1 MKSLFAFLWFFI
13 FITTIQAQPSIING
27 SFENTTATLAC
38 WYNRSNAEFNGYMTD
53 VNAFGTAQETDILTR
68 GCYNSSI
75 PDGVRALGIAGN
87 PSDEVAMKLS
97 APLVAGNTYTLS
109 FYAYSQTSFSS
120 LGNLQI
126 GASTSNNAF
135 GTLLYTAVPVV
146 NTWTN
151 YTFTFN
157 APNNATHI
165 TVRNEPGGRHWNH
178 IDNFELAVPLP
189 VELLNFSAKPV
200 DKHVE
205 LKWQTASEINNDYFI
220 IERSQDG
227 LQWEK
232 LKRIDGAGNSSTTLT
247 YSARDERPYKGMSY
261 YRLKQ
266 TDFNGQFEYSDIK
279 SVNTNG
285 FNSESVIIHPNPTN
299 GVISISGTKSEL
311 AEIKIFNTFGQDI
324 SKVVNIVHTNETSA
338 TVNLS
343 NLSQGMYY
351 VKTKTK
357 VSKVYKE

>member
-27 SFENTTATLAC
+27 SFESTTASKSC
-38 WYNRSNAEFNGYMTD
+38 QYNLNNATFNGLMPG
-53 VNAFGTAQETDILTR
+53 VNAYGSASEMDILIG

-75 PDGVRALGIAGN
+75 PDGVWALGVAGN
-87 PSDEVAMKLS
+87 PSDEFAMTLS
-97 APLVAGNTYTLS
+97 EPLVSGETYTLS
-109 FYAYSQTSFSS
+109 FTAYASNLRSR
-120 LGNLQI
+120 GNLQI

-338 TVNLS
+338 TVDLS
-343 NLSQGMYY
+343 SLSQGMYY